1 MSIRGLNE
9 VVGKACISDSFRA
22 GLFNGQRTEM
32 LRQFADKLDSDEQ
45 QALLNIEAE
54 VLADFAAAVEQL
66 IAQRTARRT
75 AAPAEPAALPVGG
88 WPSLMG
94 HTALYQHG

>member
-45 QALLNIEAE
+45 QALLE
-54 VLADFAAAVEQL
+54 
-66 IAQRTARRT
+66 
-75 AAPAEPAALPVGG
+75 
-88 WPSLMG
+88 
-94 HTALYQHG
+94 H